1 MCPMTQSR
9 FSLRA
14 AGALFALSLSAARAH
29 VTLEWP
35 AALAGTSYKAS
46 FRITHGCGAS
56 PTRQVVVE
64 VPAGVRG
71 ARPMPHAG
79 WSVEIQREPLARPY
93 ASHGRTVTEDVARI
107 TWTAR
112 SPADMLGTDQFDEF
126 TLLAQLPDAPGTLWW
141 PVRQVC
147 AEGRQDWVQVPGAG
161 QKASALPAPAV
172 PLEIL
177 PSGDAGGHK
186 H

>member
-1 MCPMTQSR
+1 MTQSR

-14 AGALFALSLSAARAH
+14 AGALFALSLSAVSAARAH

-79 WSVEIQREPLARPY
+79 WSVEIQRAPLARPHT
-93 ASHGRTVTEDVARI
+93 SHGRTVTEDVARI

-112 SPADMLGTDQFDEF
+112 TPADMLGPDQFDEF
-126 TLLAQLPDAPGTLWW
+126 VLLAQLPDAAGTLWW

-147 AEGRQDWVQVPGAG
+147 AEGRLDWVQVPGPG
-161 QKASALPAPAV
+161 QNASDLKSPAV

-177 PSGDAGGHK
+177 PSGDAGDHK